1 MTNFNC
7 LFCNNILSSKS
18 GLIKHQKNAK
28 FCLKIQNESK
38 KDENES
44 KKDENESKDEN
55 EPRKDKNESK
65 TNSKCF
71 ICDYCEDNFSQKYNL
86 ERHYETCKIRIKKI
100 KEENEQKK
108 DKTILKLN
116 DEINKYKDEI
126 NSYKTEFLV
135 LKKEL
140 LMKDVHYEEQLK
152 MRDEIVKELKKEIQI
167 LKQETKETYN
177 TFFEKEEKL
186 VDTLLHQNNSMS
198 KNSKTVQNLTIH
210 NYGIKPLT
218 QESVIGAFDSY
229 NSKNKNAFNGYIYDY
244 ITGDYVSFKVEHI
257 FYGII
262 KELKDCYGITD
273 ISREKIV
280 FNNNGDMTLTTV
292 QEFIRTNIVMN
303 NIDIILEWI
312 MNLQTQIK
320 QKKEDGKI
328 DSNGEIREMTEI
340 EKRDL
345 SDKANTLEYVY
356 KMFNISKEKGQ
367 PNELMSKF
375 LSEGAMEHG
384 KVVGKVKQLK

>member
-1 MTNFNC
+1 MSTYKC
-7 LFCNNILSSKS
+7 EFCSNDYGSRKILK
-18 GLIKHQKNAK
+18 KHQQTAK
-28 FCLKIQNESK
+28 FCIDIQKRNQKRNQEEL
-38 KDENES
+38 DE
-44 KKDENESKDEN
+44 
-55 EPRKDKNESK
+55 KNTRHLAETEYLSFQCNFCRDDF
-65 TNSKCF
+65 TQKC
-71 ICDYCEDNFSQKYNL
+71 NL
-86 ERHYETCKIRIKKI
+86 ERHYETCKIRLKKI

-108 DKTILKLN
+108 DMIILKLN
-116 DEINKYKDEI
+116 EEINKYKEDTLKYKDEI
-126 NSYKTEFLV
+126 NNYKTELLV

-140 LMKDVHYEEQLK
+140 SIK
-152 MRDEIVKELKKEIQI
+152 DEINQKLEKEIQT
-167 LKQETKETYN
+167 LKLKIDNTYN
-177 TFFEKEEKL
+177 SFFEKEEKL

-198 KNSKTVQNLTIH
+198 KNFNRNSKTVQNNLTIN

-218 QESVIGAFDSY
+218 QESVIGAFESY
-229 NSKNKNAFNGYIYDY
+229 NTKNKNAFNGHIYDLY
-244 ITGDYVSFKVEHI
+244 TGDYVSFKVEHI

-262 KELKDCYGITD
+262 KELKDYYGITD

-280 FNNNGDMTLTTV
+280 FNNNGDMTLTTI

-303 NIDIILEWI
+303 NINIILEWI
-312 MNLQTQIK
+312 MNLQTQI
-320 QKKEDGKI
+320 QTKKEEGLI
-328 DSNGEIREMTEI
+328 DSNGEIREMTER